1 MPPPPPPP
9 LQPQLL
15 PLTSTPRLI
24 LYAQTHHTPSGTP
37 ISLLPLL
44 TNPTGVTHVIVA
56 AIHLNEGPGN
66 ITLND
71 HHPDD
76 KRFDQLWAEVR
87 WLQGAG
93 VKVMGMLGGAAR
105 GSFERLGGSD
115 AEFNAYYL
123 PLAAVIRKHNLQ
135 GLDLDIEE
143 PVPLSTPLRLL
154 SRLRADFGPAFLL
167 TLAPTATALLPGLPH
182 LSGFSYFEL
191 ERAAGGLISWYNT
204 QFYCGWG
211 DAAQTAWYDAI
222 MAAGWPAEKVVLG
235 VVTNPG
241 NGAGHVCID
250 GAAGGVRRAEDD
262 GAERKCGFGDVL
274 RILRARYPRFGGVMG
289 WEYFNAGGG
298 EVPPL
303 SPWAW
308 VQALGQVVRCSV
320 PVAPGMVEGG
330 RGVERPAVGGQA
342 QWPGQLPAPQV
353 SWPGEDV
360 EMLVGLGFGRQQA
373 VAALNVT
380 EGNVEMAAGLLFGD

>member
-1 MPPPPPPP
+1 MPPPPP

-15 PLTSTPRLI
+15 PLTTGPRLI

-93 VKVMGMLGGAAR
+93 VKVLGMLGAR
-105 GSFERLGGSD
+105 
-115 AEFNAYYL
+115 
-123 PLAAVIRKHNLQ
+123 PPHH
-135 GLDLDIEE
+135 
-143 PVPLSTPLRLL
+143 PLRLL
-154 SRLRADFGPAFLL
+154 SRLRADFGSSFLL

-191 ERAAGGLISWYNT
+191 ELAASSLISWYNT

-222 MAAGWPAEKVVLG
+222 MAAGWDPGRVVLG

-250 GAAGGVRRAEDD
+250 GRVNSSRISEAGEERR
-262 GAERKCGFGDVL
+262 GGFGDVL
-274 RILRARYPRFGGVMG
+274 RILWARYPGFGGVMG

-303 SPWAW
+303 APHQW
-308 VQALGQVVRCSV
+308 VQAVGQVV
-320 PVAPGMVEGG
+320 P
-330 RGVERPAVGGQA
+330 
-342 QWPGQLPAPQV
+342 
-353 SWPGEDV
+353 WPGEDV

-373 VAALNVT
+373 VAALNIT

>member
-1 MPPPPPPP
+1 MPPPP

-44 TNPTGVTHVIVA
+44 TNPTGVTHVIIA
-56 AIHLNEGPGN
+56 AVHLNEGPGN

-93 VKVMGMLGGAAR
+93 VKVMGMLGGAAK
-105 GSFERLGGSD
+105 GSFERLGGSE

-123 PLAAVIRKHNLQ
+123 PLAAVIRRHNLQ

-143 PVPLSTPLRLL
+143 PVPLTTPLRLL
-154 SRLRADFGPAFLL
+154 SRLRADFGPSFLL

-191 ERAAGGLISWYNT
+191 ERAAGSLVSWYNT

-222 MAAGWPAEKVVLG
+222 MAAGWDPGRVVLG

-250 GAAGGVRRAEDD
+250 GRVNSSRISEAGE
-262 GAERKCGFGDVL
+262 ERKGGFGDVL
-274 RILRARYPRFGGVMG
+274 RILRARYPGFGGVMG

-303 SPWAW
+303 APHQW
-308 VQALGQVVRCSV
+308 VQAVGQVVRCQV
-320 PVAPGMVEGG
+320 PIAPGVVEAG
-330 RGVERPAVGGQA
+330 RGVERLGQRPLVGE
-342 QWPGQLPAPQV
+342 QLPPPQV
-353 SWPGEDV
+353 PWPGEDV
-360 EMLVGLGFGRQQA
+360 EVLVGLGFGRQQA
-373 VAALNVT
+373 VAALNIT